1 MNSLKVPDSGILL
14 GSSAEPEPGIPPQ
27 AFAISLSDNV
37 IESMIKCVQNGQDI
51 QLALGSTPTFL
62 YGSSSH
68 RIAPTSDTH
77 PYDLYLT
84 RPFESTREA
93 QRIPHT
99 SSLFRKPRS
108 PVSDDSTSKKKS
120 SQSGKSSGSSGLDSD
135 MEALQNRLTAHDASR
150 ERARIV
156 DKLPASK
163 KSGKVKGKLLP
174 GSGSGNRSVTT
185 SPALNA
191 VRSPPDTPAMS
202 ASQQAME
209 RKKEQRFTLVH
220 ELAVD
225 DRSIE
230 YLKEKWEGRQDELQ
244 STLEKVADYSSDSK
258 TWKMKK
264 TFWKELDVWNYA
276 YDTQEERQK
285 AIDHAIPQ
293 YDKQRLSSSEPEWE
307 RLLPK
312 EDRGK
317 GICLS
322 RLQAAFGKGPT
333 QPAPKINIQK
343 ADENATSKDDGDV
356 LKMDKPKD
364 GGESMSRSA
373 SNPLPSKPKKTMA
386 QEAQVKRLLGKSKP
400 TPQKTS
406 PTKPKAAAAAA
417 KTSTGRMLSQAIIT
431 NSDSSGDE
439 APMAAKTQPPP
450 KPVPKPAP
458 RSKEVSKSKD
468 TVIVKQ
474 KPSVNREPIRQQP
487 MKRPR
492 DDDESSS
499 SSGTP
504 LSKRFKDKQALAAS
518 TLKHRA
524 QESSSQKVR
533 NHVPTTMKPKATSP
547 TKSSPLA
554 SSPPTNASDLESE
567 APLIKKRKADIDSK
581 SLPSKR
587 QATSSVSTD
596 VLSQAHKFKVFYQK
610 YEALHWE
617 ISALDNPPNEKLEN
631 LLDMR
636 VRLQDMKNQ
645 IYKQCGSD

>member
-1 MNSLKVPDSGILL
+1 MTRLERGWYPAYV
-14 GSSAEPEPGIPPQ
+14 
-27 AFAISLSDNV
+27 
-37 IESMIKCVQNGQDI
+37 
-51 QLALGSTPTFL
+51 L
-62 YGSSSH
+62 YH
-68 RIAPTSDTH
+68 
-77 PYDLYLT
+77 LNC
-84 RPFESTREA
+84 
-93 QRIPHT
+93 
-99 SSLFRKPRS
+99 S
-108 PVSDDSTSKKKS
+108 PVF
-120 SQSGKSSGSSGLDSD
+120 
-135 MEALQNRLTAHDASR
+135 
-150 ERARIV
+150 RARI
-156 DKLPASK
+156 DKPPASK

-174 GSGSGNRSVTT
+174 GSGAGNRSVTT

-191 VRSPPDTPAMS
+191 VRSPPDTPGMS

-225 DRSIE
+225 ERSIE
-230 YLKEKWEGRQDELQ
+230 YLKEKWDGRQDELQ

-264 TFWKELDVWNYA
+264 AFWKELDVWNYA

-293 YDKQRLSSSEPEWE
+293 YDKQRLSSSEPQWD
-307 RLLPK
+307 RLLPR

-322 RLQAAFGKGPT
+322 RLQAAFAKGPT
-333 QPAPKINIQK
+333 QPAPKINVQK
-343 ADENATSKDDGDV
+343 AEENGTSKDDGDV

-373 SNPLPSKPKKTMA
+373 SNPLPTKPKKTMA

-406 PTKPKAAAAAA
+406 PTKPKAAAA
-417 KTSTGRMLSQAIIT
+417 KPSTGRMLSQAIIT

-439 APMAAKTQPPP
+439 APLASKAHPPHKPTP
-450 KPVPKPAP
+450 KP
-458 RSKEVSKSKD
+458 KEVLKSKD
-468 TVIVKQ
+468 TVIVKP
-474 KPSVNREPIRQQP
+474 KPSANREPIRQQP
-487 MKRPR
+487 TKRPR

-504 LSKRFKDKQALAAS
+504 LSKRLKDKQTLAGS
-518 TLKHRA
+518 TLKHRV
-524 QESSSQKVR
+524 QEPLPQKTR
-533 NHVPTTMKPKATSP
+533 NHAPTTMKPKATSP

-567 APLIKKRKADIDSK
+567 PRLIKKRKADADGK

-587 QATSSVSTD
+587 QAVSSVPTD

-631 LLDMR
+631 LLNMR
-636 VRLQDMKNQ
+636 VRLQDLKNE